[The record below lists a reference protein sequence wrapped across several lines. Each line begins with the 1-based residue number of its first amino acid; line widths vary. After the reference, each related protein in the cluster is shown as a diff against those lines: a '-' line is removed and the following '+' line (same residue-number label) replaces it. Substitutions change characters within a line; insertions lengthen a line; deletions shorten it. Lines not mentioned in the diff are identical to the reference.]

1 MLKKY
6 HLLSPG
12 PTPLP
17 DEVLMEG
24 ARPLIHHRTPEFS
37 RIFMETIEGLKY
49 MFQTKEDVYILTS
62 SGTGAMEAAVV
73 NILSPA
79 DTVIC
84 INGGKFGGRWS
95 HICQAYGVE
104 VYEITLEWGEIL
116 TKEQLAD
123 ALRNTPD
130 CKAVFTTL
138 CETSTGAVFD
148 IKGYGEILCQTDS
161 ILVVDAI
168 SGLGATAC
176 PMDEWQID
184 VLISASQKSFM
195 TPPGL
200 AYMSF
205 SQKSWKA
212 VKESTL
218 PRFYFDARMA
228 RKSFLKQ
235 TSPWTP
241 GTSLIFQQAKALEF
255 IRQFGLEQ
263 LIEHHKILGEATRAG
278 ILAIEL
284 NLLSRV
290 HGNVLTSVLMPDG
303 IDGVQ
308 FVKLMHEKYG
318 AYVAGAQDP
327 HKGEFFRIAHLGYM
341 SGFEVITALSA
352 VEMALSDMGHDIKRG
367 TAVAAA
373 ENILKENM
381 L

>member
-1 MLKKY
+1 
-6 HLLSPG
+6 
-12 PTPLP
+12 
-17 DEVLMEG
+17 
-24 ARPLIHHRTPEFS
+24 
-37 RIFMETIEGLKY
+37 

-73 NILSPA
+73 NILAPG

-95 HICQAYGVE
+95 QMCQAYGVE
-104 VYEITLEWGEIL
+104 VNEITLEWGAVL
-116 TKEQLAD
+116 AKEQLAD
-123 ALRNTPD
+123 FLRNTPE

-148 IKGYGEILCQTDS
+148 IEGYGEVICQTDS

-176 PMDEWQID
+176 PMDDWRID

-200 AYMSF
+200 AYMAF

-212 VKESTL
+212 VEESAL

-228 RKSFLKQ
+228 RKSILKQ

-255 IRQFGLEQ
+255 IRQLGLEQ
-263 LIEHHKILGEATRAG
+263 LIEHHRILGEATRAG
-278 ILAIEL
+278 ILAIGL
-284 NLLSRV
+284 DLLSRV
-290 HGNVLTSVLMPDG
+290 PGNILTSVLTPDG
-303 IDGVQ
+303 LDGVQ
-308 FVKLMHEKYG
+308 FIKLMHEKYG

-341 SGFEVITALSA
+341 NGFDVITALSA
-352 VEMALSDMGHDIKRG
+352 VEMALLDMGHDIKSG
-367 TAVAAA
+367 NAVAAA

-381 L
+381 E